1 MAEISINWN
10 ETYREI
16 FTASALSLNLD
27 KIARTLEEELAD
39 KVAD

>member
-10 ETYREI
+10 ETYWEI
-16 FTASALSLNLD
+16 FTASAPSLNLD
-27 KIARTLEEELAD
+27 KIASPFEEELAD

>member
-1 MAEISINWN
+1 MAEIWINWN

-16 FTASALSLNLD
+16 FTILATSLNLD
-27 KIARTLEEELAD
+27 KIARALEAELAD